1 MISWAFGLLVVFV
14 ALSLPVA
21 AALGLMGY
29 VLSEK
34 FAFFPMVGALGE
46 LAWNSSN
53 DFILIAAPMFI
64 MMGELMHRSGMSE
77 RLFSALTPWFARIPG
92 RLIHTNIAASAI
104 FAATSGSSVATA
116 ATIGTVAIPNMDK
129 GGYNR
134 PLFLGSIAAGGTLG
148 ILIPPSINMIIY
160 AVLTDTSVADLYA
173 AGFIPGFM
181 LAGLF
186 SLMVLALTLWRPEWA
201 GPKQDYSEIWA
212 LRVAGLRHLVPP
224 LGLFLVVVG
233 SIYAGI
239 ATPTEAAALGLVAT
253 LALVAANGQLTLPV
267 LLRAFEGTVRTTC
280 MVMLIIIAAFFL
292 NFVMVSIG
300 LVKAVTDFVLELGWS
315 PLAMLAA
322 IIVFYL
328 ILGCFMETLSM
339 MIATTPVIVPVIKAL
354 GYDPVWW
361 GIVFVILM
369 EAALI
374 TPPVGLNLYV
384 VQAVRGGGRF
394 QDLCVGALPF
404 VLMMIIMIVILIAFP
419 QLALW
424 LPTIVN
430 PKAGGA

>member
-1 MISWAFGLLVVFV
+1 MIATAFALLLVFICVG
-14 ALSLPVA
+14 LPVA

-29 VLSEK
+29 VLQAK
-34 FAFFPMVGALGE
+34 YAFFPMTGALGE
-46 LAWNSSN
+46 LAWNSSS
-53 DFILIAAPMFI
+53 DFILIALPMFV

-77 RLFSALTPWFARIPG
+77 RLFQALTPWFARVPG
-92 RLIHTNIAASAI
+92 RLIHTNIAASAV

-160 AVLTDTSVADLYA
+160 AVLTDTSVGDLYA
-173 AGFIPGFM
+173 AGFIPGFV

-186 SLMVLALTLWRPEWA
+186 SLMVLGICLWRPAWGGSPVAVEGLWR
-201 GPKQDYSEIWA
+201 ERI
-212 LRVAGLRHLVPP
+212 AGLKHLLPP
-224 LGLFLVVVG
+224 VGLFFVVVG
-233 SIYAGI
+233 SIYAGF
-239 ATPTEAAALGLVAT
+239 ATATEASSLGLIAT
-253 LALVAANGQLTLPV
+253 LALVWANGQLTMRVV
-267 LLRAFEGTVRTTC
+267 LHAFEGTVRATC
-280 MVMLIIIAAFFL
+280 MVMLIVIAAFFL

-300 LVKAVTDFVLELGWS
+300 LIKAITDSVLALGWP
-315 PLAMLAA
+315 PLAMLLA
-322 IIVFYL
+322 IVVFYL

-339 MIATTPVIVPVIKAL
+339 MIATTPVVVPVLVAL

-384 VQAVRGGGRF
+384 VQAVRGRGSFGE
-394 QDLCVGALPF
+394 LCLGALPF
-404 VLMMIIMIVILIAFP
+404 VVAMIVMIGILITFP
-419 QLALW
+419 DLAMW
-424 LPTIVN
+424 LPRQL
-430 PKAGGA
+430 KALAA

>member
-1 MISWAFGLLVVFV
+1 MIGTAFTLLVVLV
-14 ALSLPVA
+14 GISLPVA
-21 AALGLMGY
+21 AALGLMAY
-29 VLSEK
+29 VLSER
-34 FAFFPMVGALGE
+34 FAFFPMTGAIGE

-129 GGYNR
+129 GGYSR

-173 AGFIPGFM
+173 AGFIPGFL

-186 SLMVLALTLWRPEWA
+186 SLMVLALCLFRPQWA
-201 GPKQDYSEIWA
+201 GPKAETANLWQERIS
-212 LRVAGLRHLVPP
+212 GLKNLLPP

-239 ATPTEAAALGLVAT
+239 ATPTEAAALGLMAT
-253 LALVAANGQLTLPV
+253 LGLVAANGQLTVPV

-280 MVMLIIIAAFFL
+280 MVMLIVIAAFFL

-300 LVKAVTDFVLELGWS
+300 LVKAITDTVLALGLS
-315 PLAMLAA
+315 PLGMLIA
-322 IIVFYL
+322 IVVFYL

-339 MIATTPVIVPVIKAL
+339 MIATTPVVVPVIVAL
-354 GYDPVWW
+354 GYSPVWW

-384 VQAVRGGGRF
+384 VQAVRRGGAF
-394 QDLCVGALPF
+394 ADLCIGALPF
-404 VLMMIIMIVILIAFP
+404 VAMMLAMIAILIAFP

-424 LPTIVN
+424 LPALL
-430 PKAGGA
+430 KA

>member
-1 MISWAFGLLVVFV
+1 MIAVAFALLLIFICVG
-14 ALSLPVA
+14 LPVA

-29 VLSEK
+29 VLQAK
-34 FAFFPMVGALGE
+34 YAFFPMTGALGE
-46 LAWNSSN
+46 LAWNSSS
-53 DFILIAAPMFI
+53 DFILIALPMFV

-77 RLFSALTPWFARIPG
+77 KLFQALTPWFARVPG
-92 RLIHTNIAASAI
+92 RLIHTNIAASAV

-160 AVLTDTSVADLYA
+160 AVLTDTSVGDLYA
-173 AGFIPGFM
+173 AGFIPGFV

-186 SLMVLALTLWRPEWA
+186 SLMVLGICLWRPAWG
-201 GPKQDYSEIWA
+201 GPAVATDGLWRER
-212 LRVAGLRHLVPP
+212 LAGLKHLLPP
-224 LGLFLVVVG
+224 LGLFFVVVG
-233 SIYAGI
+233 SIYAGL
-239 ATPTEAAALGLVAT
+239 ATATEASALGLMAT
-253 LALVAANGQLTLPV
+253 LGLVWANGQLTLRVV
-267 LLRAFEGTVRTTC
+267 LHAFEGTVRATC
-280 MVMLIIIAAFFL
+280 MVMLIVIAAFFL

-300 LVKAVTDFVLELGWS
+300 LIKAITDSVLALGWP
-315 PLAMLAA
+315 PLAMLLA
-322 IIVFYL
+322 IVVFYL

-339 MIATTPVIVPVIKAL
+339 MIATTPVVVPVLVAL

-384 VQAVRGGGRF
+384 VQAVRGRGAFGE
-394 QDLCVGALPF
+394 LCAGALPF
-404 VLMMIIMIVILIAFP
+404 VAAMIAMIGILIAFP
-419 QLALW
+419 DLALW
-424 LPTIVN
+424 LPRQL
-430 PKAGGA
+430 KAVAG

>member
-1 MISWAFGLLVVFV
+1 MIAVAFALLLIFICVG
-14 ALSLPVA
+14 LPVA

-29 VLSEK
+29 VLQAK
-34 FAFFPMVGALGE
+34 YAFFPMTGALGE
-46 LAWNSSN
+46 LAWNSSS
-53 DFILIAAPMFI
+53 DFILIALPMFV

-77 RLFSALTPWFARIPG
+77 KLFQALTPWFARVPG
-92 RLIHTNIAASAI
+92 RLIHTNIAASAV

-160 AVLTDTSVADLYA
+160 AVLTDTSVGDLYA
-173 AGFIPGFM
+173 AGFIPGFV

-186 SLMVLALTLWRPEWA
+186 SLMVLGICLWRPAWG
-201 GPKQDYSEIWA
+201 GPAVAADGLWRER
-212 LRVAGLRHLVPP
+212 LAGLKHLLPP
-224 LGLFLVVVG
+224 LGLFFVVVG
-233 SIYAGI
+233 SIYAGL
-239 ATPTEAAALGLVAT
+239 ATATEASALGLMAT
-253 LALVAANGQLTLPV
+253 LGLVWANGQLTLRVV
-267 LLRAFEGTVRTTC
+267 LHAFEGTVRATC
-280 MVMLIIIAAFFL
+280 MVMLIVIAAFFL

-300 LVKAVTDFVLELGWS
+300 LIKAITDSVLALGWP
-315 PLAMLAA
+315 PLAMLLA
-322 IIVFYL
+322 IVVFYL

-339 MIATTPVIVPVIKAL
+339 MIATTPVVVPVLVAL

-384 VQAVRGGGRF
+384 VQAVRGRGAFGE
-394 QDLCVGALPF
+394 LCAGALPF
-404 VLMMIIMIVILIAFP
+404 VAAMIAMIGILIAFP
-419 QLALW
+419 DLALW
-424 LPTIVN
+424 LPRQL
-430 PKAGGA
+430 KAVAG